1 MQILYYYT
9 QCNVVS
15 VWWMLVR
22 EGGDFLEIYPLL
34 DGGLHP
40 DQMNFDKNA
49 PTLDLLACKNQI
61 IIANHSLISFLFWG
75 GGEGGWPAASQVQN
89 NLS

>member
-49 PTLDLLACKNQI
+49 PYPPLPSNARRQLFLAPVIASKSDVKFVQTVHLL
-61 IIANHSLISFLFWG
+61 L
-75 GGEGGWPAASQVQN
+75 
-89 NLS
+89 